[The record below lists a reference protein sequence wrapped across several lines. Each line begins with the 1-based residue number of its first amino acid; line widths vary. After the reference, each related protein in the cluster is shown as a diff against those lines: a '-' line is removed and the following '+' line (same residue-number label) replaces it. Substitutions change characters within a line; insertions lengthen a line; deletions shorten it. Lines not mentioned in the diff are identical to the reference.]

1 VRADTA
7 RHVLAGGGRT
17 KVGVMAKRKLST
29 NEKIF
34 YVISLLIII
43 SMVLS
48 LIVGVFTPTN
58 F

>member
-1 VRADTA
+1 MSR
-7 RHVLAGGGRT
+7 
-17 KVGVMAKRKLST
+17 RKLST

-34 YVISLLIII
+34 YVISLLIVI

-48 LIVGVFTPTN
+48 MLVGILTPIN